1 MEGILDPNCE
11 SLYEKL
17 KHEQKKLQLKRRL
30 LIGLHVSGPE
40 QEQLNKLEFQEDKT
54 LPESFLREDDVFYET
69 VKAFIQ
75 KGFGSG
81 NLEYH
86 MDQDNRH
93 VVNICNDLRILF
105 SMLDD
110 MTNNGLQLLAE
121 MLTDGSIEFEKT
133 RYKMKKIIREYAK
146 KVIGNS
152 KDSNKTNITEKL
164 SQLIRDS
171 TNFRRNHPSPLIPA
185 SRSYHTAVTKVLDG
199 LEDMPFQ
206 TLSAMHRKLR
216 GNHDY
221 IPQLRPKKSGWGR
234 SILIDQVRK
243 SCMVLLSELGDEG
256 ELPEPLA
263 KAMAVGGLWSKLI
276 QGCPYGTEFW
286 KFSPKIEALQN
297 EIANAI
303 CVLNERVTF
312 AELKNLQLLL
322 DPNAELSNR
331 SLRTAIRNLLTDYL
345 FECSDMNALP
355 DSLLKMLSLINGSA
369 RSTPCQFTSEQME
382 EDVECLLSV
391 SAQMKQVIWDLI
403 PEYDLDQDF
412 ADAYVEDL
420 EDSDGSND
428 PSDSD
433 GDSEQEMG
441 FPENNLFHCGTTYN
455 REEATGETNPSNIE
469 MPAFRFEGNS
479 SSPVFIPNTRL
490 NSDTF
495 ERVKSVRVTGM
506 DFMDSDASASST
518 SCFKSNSLGDIEGY
532 QFHIASGGKLD
543 ENGQHSLETQTST
556 GGSPFQLSHDARL
569 SGNDVDR
576 QKPIANPEKDPN
588 FVPSNFTCERNF
600 MHDKPRITRN
610 QYLAVQEACDKTS
623 MVAYCFIGRLFN
635 ELAKVEGLYLDRR
648 ALSYLQVDNS
658 VQKGC
663 RAVKKDDISYE
674 EEVNG
679 SIILQVL
686 EDILPTF
693 PESHKDK
700 MKELLG
706 LN

>member
-1 MEGILDPNCE
+1 M
-11 SLYEKL
+11 
-17 KHEQKKLQLKRRL
+17 
-30 LIGLHVSGPE
+30 V
-40 QEQLNKLEFQEDKT
+40 
-54 LPESFLREDDVFYET
+54 
-69 VKAFIQ
+69 
-75 KGFGSG
+75 
-81 NLEYH
+81 
-86 MDQDNRH
+86 QDNQH
-93 VVNICNDLRILF
+93 VVNICNDLRSLF

-110 MTNNGLQLLAE
+110 MTNNGLQTFAE
-121 MLTDGSIEFEKT
+121 MLTGGSIEFEKT
-133 RYKMKKIIREYAK
+133 RYKMKKIIREYAR
-146 KVIGNS
+146 KVLGNN
-152 KDSNKTNITEKL
+152 KDSNKISITEKL

-171 TNFRRNHPSPLIPA
+171 SNFRSNHPSPLIPA
-185 SRSYHTAVTKVLDG
+185 SQSYHTAVTKVLDR

-221 IPQLRPKKSGWGR
+221 IPQLRPTKSGWGR
-234 SILIDQVRK
+234 SILINQVRK
-243 SCMVLLSELGDEG
+243 SCMVLLSELGDKD

-286 KFSPKIEALQN
+286 RFSPKIEALQN

-303 CVLNERVTF
+303 CVLNEKVTF

-331 SLRTAIRNLLTDYL
+331 SLRTAVRNLLTDYL
-345 FECSDMNALP
+345 FECSDMNVFP
-355 DSLLKMLSLINGSA
+355 EYLLKMLSLINGSA
-369 RSTPCQFTSEQME
+369 RSTPCQFTSEAME

-412 ADAYVEDL
+412 ADAYIEDL
-420 EDSDGSND
+420 EDSDGSNE
-428 PSDSD
+428 PSDNDGDSEQEMGLPENNLFHCGMKQVIWDLIREYNLDQDFADAYIENLEDSEGSNEPSDND

-441 FPENNLFHCGTTYN
+441 FPENNLFHCGTSYDW
-455 REEATGETNPSNIE
+455 EEATGETNPYYSEI
-469 MPAFRFEGNS
+469 PAFRVEGNS
-479 SSPVFIPNTRL
+479 SSPVFIPNKRL
-490 NSDTF
+490 KSDTF
-495 ERVKSVRVTGM
+495 ERVESIHVAGT

-518 SCFKSNSLGDIEGY
+518 SRCKSNSLGDVEGN
-532 QFHIASGGKLD
+532 QFHIVSGGNLD
-543 ENGQHSLETQTST
+543 EHDQHSLETQTSA
-556 GGSPFQLSHDARL
+556 GGSLFQLSHDARL

-576 QKPIANPEKDPN
+576 QQPTANPERNPN

-600 MHDKPRITRN
+600 MHNKPRMTRN

-623 MVAYCFIGRLFN
+623 MVAYCFIGQVLN
-635 ELAKVEGLYLDRR
+635 ELLQIEGLYLDRR
-648 ALSYLQVDNS
+648 VLSYLQVDNS

-663 RAVKKDDISYE
+663 RAVKENNISCE

-686 EDILPTF
+686 EDQLPSFT
-693 PESHKDK
+693 ESKKDK
-700 MKELLG
+700 VKELLG